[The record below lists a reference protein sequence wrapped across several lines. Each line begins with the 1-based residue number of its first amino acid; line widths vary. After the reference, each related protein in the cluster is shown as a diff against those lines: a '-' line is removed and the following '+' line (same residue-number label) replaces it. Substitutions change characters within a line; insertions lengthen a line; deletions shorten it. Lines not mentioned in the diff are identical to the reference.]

1 MYCTCQRPNQV
12 QALWRSGSALTHIL
26 LSCIRKHGA
35 VRERVKFAV
44 YEMLQLNFRA
54 RLLLH
59 RMPLAQ
65 RDESRSSQPNQ
76 TIPSTESISQHSN
89 KYYYNMYCSTSI
101 TIALLFTCVG
111 RSTFRLI
118 SIW

>member
-1 MYCTCQRPNQV
+1 MYVSATKSGTGTLALKQRSV
-12 QALWRSGSALTHIL
+12 TYIL

-65 RDESRSSQPNQ
+65 RDESRSGQPNQ
-76 TIPSTESISQHSN
+76 TILSMELISQHSI
-89 KYYYNMYCSTSI
+89 KYIIIST
-101 TIALLFTCVG
+101 ARLQLH
-111 RSTFRLI
+111 FRL
-118 SIW
+118 

>member
-1 MYCTCQRPNQV
+1 MFMSATKTGTGTLVLRQRSV
-12 QALWRSGSALTHIL
+12 THIL

-65 RDESRSSQPNQ
+65 RDESRSGQPNQ
-76 TIPSTESISQHSN
+76 TILSTESISQHSTR
-89 KYYYNMYCSTSI
+89 YIIIST
-101 TIALLFTCVG
+101 ALQFQ
-111 RSTFRLI
+111 
-118 SIW
+118 W